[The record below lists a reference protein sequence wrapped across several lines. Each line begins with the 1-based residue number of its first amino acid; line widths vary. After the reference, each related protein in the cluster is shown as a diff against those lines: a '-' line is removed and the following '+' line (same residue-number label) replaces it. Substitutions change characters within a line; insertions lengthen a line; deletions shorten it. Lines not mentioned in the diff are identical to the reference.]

1 MFINFICDLNNFF
14 FFYQYLYSKYY
25 GETPDYSQAN
35 DALKKTVNLSDPG
48 EKIEINNI
56 NSKEAYSANNRDEK
70 IITNK
75 EVMNV
80 HNFKRGYDLNHN
92 SQDDLMEGK
101 NDSEYKYR
109 EMVDKSK
116 KNIGNKNENNFD
128 NVKKEKEN
136 NKLT

>member
-1 MFINFICDLNNFF
+1 
-14 FFYQYLYSKYY
+14 
-25 GETPDYSQAN
+25 
-35 DALKKTVNLSDPG
+35 
-48 EKIEINNI
+48 
-56 NSKEAYSANNRDEK
+56 
-70 IITNK
+70 
-75 EVMNV
+75 MNV